1 MECFVLAAAV
11 TGAAH
16 IYTDYRGPR
25 WATYLFKPAT
35 MLIIIGMLWAYPP
48 LDESLRWL
56 ITAGLVASLVG
67 DCFLMLPSKPLLPG
81 LSSFLVAHVIYVYAF
96 VQRAELA
103 WSFALG
109 LVLLLLLLWAAALF
123 GVMRKK
129 AGKLLAPGALYIGSL
144 GCMVF
149 FASNIALAELPGS
162 ELLLLGALFFL
173 VSDTALAFNRI
184 YQPYRAAQLLI
195 LSTYYVAQALIAAS
209 VIAQ

>member
-1 MECFVLAAAV
+1 MEWFALAAAI

-16 IYTDYRGPR
+16 IYTDYQGPR
-25 WATYLFKPAT
+25 IATYIFKPAT
-35 MLIIIGMLWAYPP
+35 MLIIIGMLWSYPP
-48 LDESLRWL
+48 LDETLRWL

-96 VQRAELA
+96 AQRAELA
-103 WSFALG
+103 WDLALG
-109 LVLLLLLLWAAALF
+109 LVLLLLLLWAASLF
-123 GVMRKK
+123 AVMRNK

-149 FASNIALAELPGS
+149 FASNIALAGLPGG
-162 ELLLLGALFFL
+162 ELLLAGALFFL
-173 VSDTALAFNRI
+173 VSDSALAFNRI
-184 YQPYRAAQLLI
+184 YQPYRVAQLLI

-209 VIAQ
+209 VIA